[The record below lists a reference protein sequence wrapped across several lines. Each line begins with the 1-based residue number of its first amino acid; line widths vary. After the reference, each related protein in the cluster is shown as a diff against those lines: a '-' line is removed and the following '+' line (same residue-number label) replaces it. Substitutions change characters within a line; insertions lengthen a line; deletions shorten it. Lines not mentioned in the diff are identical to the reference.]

1 MGWLVATEL
10 WLATVWSLGRADH
23 SHPSKHG
30 LRMHAGQC
38 GGAVC
43 ELSGLGGTAGG
54 CSSPGVEAE
63 GVLGPCDTEA
73 GGRP

>member
-1 MGWLVATEL
+1 
-10 WLATVWSLGRADH
+10 
-23 SHPSKHG
+23 
-30 LRMHAGQC
+30 MHAGQC